1 MTPDEKNFLQTVG
14 RFVQQRIK
22 AWTAPITERAVKLQ
36 AQIDQLQLQ
45 VRELKSQVRELEE
58 GGIKYCG
65 IYQRAAV
72 YKRGDCVTYGGSMW
86 CAVTDVQPME
96 WPGKADCWQLSV
108 KHGRDADAGVNA
120 A

>member
-1 MTPDEKNFLQTVG
+1 MSATGTKQTSACAPAA
-14 RFVQQRIK
+14 FIAQRLM
-22 AWTAPITERAVKLQ
+22 PLQ
-36 AQIDQLQLQ
+36 AQIDQLELQ
-45 VRELKSQVRELEE
+45 VRDLKSQVRELEE

-72 YKRGDCVTYGGSMW
+72 YKRGDCVTHGGSMW
-86 CAVTDVQPME
+86 CALTDVEPTDA
-96 WPGKADCWQLSV
+96 PGKADCWQLSV